1 MVDDGSPVADA
12 GQKGTAV
19 LLMLLL
25 LLVAAWIVIGVIG
38 FIVKGL
44 FWLFIIACVAFAIT
58 LLIGA
63 FHGGRGS
70 RRVIR

>member
-1 MVDDGSPVADA
+1 
-12 GQKGTAV
+12 
-19 LLMLLL
+19 MLLL

-38 FIVKGL
+38 FIVNGL
-44 FWLFIIACVAFAIT
+44 FWLFVIACVAFVIT
-58 LLIGA
+58 LIIGA